1 MSENWKTVKATE
13 VKPGDTVRIG
23 SGAVVI
29 ASRIDTSF
37 LGMPNMVAFIE
48 DTPERWFKQP
58 MLADGEVE
66 VSS

>member
-13 VKPGDTVRIG
+13 VKPGDTVRLS

-29 ASRIDTSF
+29 ASRVDSSF

>member
-1 MSENWKTVKATE
+1 MSDSWKTVKATE
-13 VKPGDTVRIG
+13 VQPGDTVRIP

-29 ASRIDTSF
+29 ASRVDSSF

-58 MLADGEVE
+58 MLADAEVE

>member
-1 MSENWKTVKATE
+1 MAENWKTVKATD
-13 VKPGDTVRIG
+13 VRPGDTVRIP

-29 ASRIDTSF
+29 ASRIDKSF